1 MSYIPGC
8 RHSIYYVEMSLCAVK
23 RWGPGTTKERVS
35 NSETAKEI
43 QERMAA
49 LNAERAKQ
57 DQMWNTVDTTET
69 DSKKLD
75 NTNAKR

>member
-1 MSYIPGC
+1 M
-8 RHSIYYVEMSLCAVK
+8 K

-49 LNAERAKQ
+49 LNAERARQ

>member
-1 MSYIPGC
+1 M
-8 RHSIYYVEMSLCAVK
+8 
-23 RWGPGTTKERVS
+23 S

>member
-1 MSYIPGC
+1 M
-8 RHSIYYVEMSLCAVK
+8 K

-57 DQMWNTVDTTET
+57 DQMWNTVETTET
-69 DSKKLD
+69 ESKKLD
-75 NTNAKR
+75 NTTNTNTNLKR

>member
-1 MSYIPGC
+1 
-8 RHSIYYVEMSLCAVK
+8 MSLCAVK
-23 RWGPGTTKERVS
+23 RWGPGTTKERVP

-57 DQMWNTVDTTET
+57 DQMWNTVETTET
-69 DSKKLD
+69 ERKKLD
-75 NTNAKR
+75 NTTNTSTNLKR

>member
-1 MSYIPGC
+1 
-8 RHSIYYVEMSLCAVK
+8 MSLCAVK
-23 RWGPGTTKERVS
+23 RWGPGTTKERIPD
-35 NSETAKEI
+35 SETAKEI

>member
-1 MSYIPGC
+1 
-8 RHSIYYVEMSLCAVK
+8 MSLCAVK
-23 RWGPGTTKERVS
+23 RWGPGTTKERVPD
-35 NSETAKEI
+35 SETAKEI

>member
-1 MSYIPGC
+1 M
-8 RHSIYYVEMSLCAVK
+8 K

-35 NSETAKEI
+35 NSESAKEI

-49 LNAERAKQ
+49 LNAERARQ

>member
-1 MSYIPGC
+1 M
-8 RHSIYYVEMSLCAVK
+8 K
-23 RWGPGTTKERVS
+23 RWGPGTTKERAS
-35 NSETAKEI
+35 NSESAKEI

>member
-1 MSYIPGC
+1 
-8 RHSIYYVEMSLCAVK
+8 MSLCAVK

-35 NSETAKEI
+35 NSESAKEI

-57 DQMWNTVDTTET
+57 DQMWNTTEPEQGHC
-69 DSKKLD
+69 DKGDKKLD

>member
-1 MSYIPGC
+1 M
-8 RHSIYYVEMSLCAVK
+8 K
-23 RWGPGTTKERVS
+23 RWGPGTTKERVN
-35 NSETAKEI
+35 NSESAKEI

-75 NTNAKR
+75 NTTNTNAKR

>member
-1 MSYIPGC
+1 
-8 RHSIYYVEMSLCAVK
+8 VK

-57 DQMWNTVDTTET
+57 DQMWNTVETSETEG
-69 DSKKLD
+69 KKLD
-75 NTNAKR
+75 NTTNTSTNLKR

>member
-1 MSYIPGC
+1 
-8 RHSIYYVEMSLCAVK
+8 VK

-35 NSETAKEI
+35 NSESAKEI

-49 LNAERAKQ
+49 LNAERARQ

>member
-1 MSYIPGC
+1 
-8 RHSIYYVEMSLCAVK
+8 VK

-35 NSETAKEI
+35 NSESAKEI

-75 NTNAKR
+75 NTNTKR

>member
-1 MSYIPGC
+1 
-8 RHSIYYVEMSLCAVK
+8 VK

-57 DQMWNTVDTTET
+57 DQMWNTVETTET
-69 DSKKLD
+69 EGKKLD
-75 NTNAKR
+75 NTTNTSSNLKR

>member
-1 MSYIPGC
+1 M
-8 RHSIYYVEMSLCAVK
+8 K

-57 DQMWNTVDTTET
+57 DQMWNTVETTET

-75 NTNAKR
+75 NTTNTSTNLKR

>member
-1 MSYIPGC
+1 
-8 RHSIYYVEMSLCAVK
+8 VN
-23 RWGPGTTKERVS
+23 
-35 NSETAKEI
+35 NSESAKEI

-75 NTNAKR
+75 NTTNTNAKR